1 MKNLKSFNF
10 DFDTNGMSD
19 YLNANADLLL
29 HKIIMDT
36 TEAQYYRVL
45 PNIKYGELIPVF
57 ETGAIDNIAF
67 PGNSCSFSGGNITLS
82 EVELK
87 VCQYNI
93 QKNWCIDELNRTIMS
108 IRLGQGS
115 YLESVGAST
124 EEAFMND
131 ISKKANVYASR
142 KFWGATT
149 ATDGCSGIKEQLES
163 AAISGSVVNIAYTAM
178 TPSNAIAVS
187 DAYITNLPDALKPIT
202 TIMALSHS
210 DFQALQLALRNQNL
224 YNFNPITLANGQMAI
239 QIPFTNVIAIST
251 EIAALGGNAMV
262 LTNPENLMYGTDLL
276 SDITSPIAWYSL
288 DFQEQRLKLAM
299 KLGSAVAF
307 GSQVVYAS

>member
-29 HKIIMDT
+29 HKIVMDT
-36 TEAQYYRVL
+36 TEAQFYKVM

-57 ETGAIDNIAF
+57 ETGAIDDIAF
-67 PGNSCSFSGGNITLS
+67 PGNSCSFSGGNITLT

-87 VCQYNI
+87 VCQFNI
-93 QKNWCIDELNRTIMS
+93 QKSWCIDEINRTILS
-108 IRLGQGS
+108 IRLAPGS

-124 EEAFMND
+124 EEAFMSD

-149 ATDGCSGIKEQLES
+149 ATDGCSGIIEQLES
-163 AAISGSVVNIAYTAM
+163 PSVSGSVVNVGYTAM
-178 TPSNAIAVS
+178 TPSNAVAVS
-187 DAYITNLPDALKPIT
+187 DAYITSLPDALKPIT
-202 TIMALSHS
+202 TIMALSHN
-210 DFQALQLALRNQNL
+210 DFQALQLGLRNQNL

-251 EIAALGGNAMV
+251 EIGAFGNYMV

-276 SDITSPIAWYSL
+276 SDIQNPIAWYSL

-307 GSQVVYAS
+307 GSQVVFAS